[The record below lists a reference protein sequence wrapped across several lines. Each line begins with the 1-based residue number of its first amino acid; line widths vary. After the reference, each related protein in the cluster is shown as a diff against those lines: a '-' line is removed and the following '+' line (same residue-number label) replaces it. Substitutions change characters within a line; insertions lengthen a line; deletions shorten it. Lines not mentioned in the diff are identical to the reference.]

1 MFAPLDLWMAEG
13 AAKLLALRAGA
24 VVRGFRSDHVS
35 TESADPVA
43 LNRGHQFEV
52 CAFNTVWT
60 ALLLHRSPETVFLP
74 VENST
79 QCPR

>member
-1 MFAPLDLWMAEG
+1 MAEV
-13 AAKLLALRAGA
+13 AAKLLAPRAGA
-24 VVRGFRSDHVS
+24 AVRGFRSDHVS

-52 CAFNTVWT
+52 RAFNTVWT
-60 ALLLHRSPETVFLP
+60 ALLLHRSPDPLFLP
-74 VENST
+74 AENSI